1 MASSYNQRN
10 VIGTLLESLNSFMVA
25 VRLTD
30 EQINKVCQAF
40 KNIFLKDDK
49 LWVFGSRADMQ
60 KKGGDIDLFVDT
72 ALNVDKVMSA
82 KLNFAK
88 ELFLIFDDR
97 KIDIVVRY
105 QGASDQSI
113 YRQAVSSGVQI
124 I

>member
-1 MASSYNQRN
+1 MKN
-10 VIGTLLESLNSFMVA
+10 

-30 EQINKVCQAF
+30 NELEKLKSAF
-40 KNIFLKDDK
+40 KKIFLRCDK
-49 LWVFGSRADMQ
+49 LWVFGSRANMQ

-72 ALNVDKVMSA
+72 SLDIKDVMQA

-105 QGASDQSI
+105 KNAKDQDI
-113 YRQAVSSGVQI
+113 YDQAINTGVQI
-124 I
+124 L